1 MLRTTVYLIYKKQKT
16 KRKEN
21 KMHTHTQKKKA
32 EQKTQNK
39 TKQKI
44 PRNPNKQTRTIRLF
58 KLYHASFI
66 SCPSLVYA
74 VSLEHRNAHAIC
86 LENEEKYMGTKT
98 SFNSGSFVSQEGQ
111 VCNESRNMIKKK
123 KS

>member
-16 KRKEN
+16 KRKGN
-21 KMHTHTQKKKA
+21 KMHTHTQKKA

-58 KLYHASFI
+58 NCIMLLSFHVHLWFMQFPWNTGTLMQFAWKMRKSTWEPKLLSTVVPLF
-66 SCPSLVYA
+66 L
-74 VSLEHRNAHAIC
+74 
-86 LENEEKYMGTKT
+86 
-98 SFNSGSFVSQEGQ
+98 
-111 VCNESRNMIKKK
+111 KKG
-123 KS
+123 KSAMSPET